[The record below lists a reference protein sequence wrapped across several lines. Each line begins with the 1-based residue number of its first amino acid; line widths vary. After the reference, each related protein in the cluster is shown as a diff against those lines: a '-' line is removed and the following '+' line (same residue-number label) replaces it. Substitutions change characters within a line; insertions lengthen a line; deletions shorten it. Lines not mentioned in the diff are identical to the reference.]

1 MVQGIVTGVYIFHNS
16 VIFIVLVRRFGLA
29 CPSSSVLTGTEIEI
43 VVYCTHIKE
52 ESDRIHSMPNRNL
65 MKLKG
70 TATLKSQHHYMT
82 PRESKFTQFEILPIQ
97 ENFNP

>member
-43 VVYCTHIKE
+43 VVYCTHINPLDTNVKF
-52 ESDRIHSMPNRNL
+52 DACVPTGGPFGPLLVYTVITPIL
-65 MKLKG
+65 GLK
-70 TATLKSQHHYMT
+70 TRPKMC
-82 PRESKFTQFEILPIQ
+82 EISIKHQ
-97 ENFNP
+97 Q

>member
-52 ESDRIHSMPNRNL
+52 ESDRIAQYGHIV
-65 MKLKG
+65 K
-70 TATLKSQHHYMT
+70 
-82 PRESKFTQFEILPIQ
+82 ESDRIDQYGQIVKVIWLRSNIQF
-97 ENFNP
+97 